1 VRVRVLE
8 RASVI
13 HPAGAGLALQP
24 NAIAVLAALG
34 VADAVTA
41 AGAALS
47 RAALLDPAG
56 RPLGPETRI
65 DRLFDDTRARVIAL
79 HRTRLHAALLT
90 AVGAG
95 VVRTDVRVAGYEA
108 RGQSLTVVC
117 DGGER
122 IETDLL
128 VGADGLHSA
137 VRAQL
142 VGDGAPRYAGY
153 TSWRGVTPAG
163 RVAPPDRVTET
174 WGRGERFGLVDI
186 GFGEIYWF
194 AVANAAAGGTDRDVR
209 AELLAR
215 FGGWHDP
222 IRAVLESTPA
232 DRIIRTD
239 IADRGPITCWHDAGV
254 VLLGD
259 AAHPMTP
266 NLGQG
271 AAQAI
276 EDAGALATSLASAGS
291 RAEALRAYEAARVT
305 RANACVTASR
315 RFGEVS
321 QWSHPVAASAR
332 DLAMRLTPERALI
345 AQARR
350 LLAVH

>member
-1 VRVRVLE
+1 MT
-8 RASVI
+8 
-13 HPAGAGLALQP
+13 
-24 NAIAVLAALG
+24 VLAELG
-34 VADAVTA
+34 VADRVVA

-47 RAALLDPAG
+47 RAALLDRRG
-56 RPLGPETRI
+56 RPLGPESRFDRI
-65 DRLFDDTRARVIAL
+65 FANPEARAIAL
-79 HRTRLHAALLT
+79 HRARLHETLLA
-90 AVGAG
+90 AVGSG
-95 VVRTDVRVAGYEA
+95 VVRTGVRVARYEQQD
-108 RGQSLTVVC
+108 GHVTVVC
-117 DGGER
+117 DDGER
-122 IETDLL
+122 LDTDLL
-128 VGADGLHSA
+128 VGADGLHSV

-163 RVAPPDRVTET
+163 TVAPPDRVTES
-174 WGRGERFGLVDI
+174 WGRGERFGLVSI

-194 AVANAAAGGTDRDVR
+194 AVANAPAGGNDRDVR

-215 FGGWHDP
+215 FGGWHP
-222 IRAVLESTPA
+222 PVRAVLEATPA

-239 IADRGPITCWHDAGV
+239 IADRDPIDRWHDGGV

-276 EDAGALATSLASAGS
+276 EDAGALARALTSARTRTG
-291 RAEALRAYEAARVT
+291 ALRQYEAARVP
-305 RANACVTASR
+305 RANAYVTASR

-321 QWSHPVAASAR
+321 QWSHPIAAWVR
-332 DLAMRLTPERALI
+332 DLTMRLTPERALV

-350 LLAVH
+350 LLAVRS

>member
-8 RASVI
+8 RAAALQG
-13 HPAGAGLALQP
+13 AGAGLALQP
-24 NAIAVLAALG
+24 NAIAVLASLD
-34 VADAVTA
+34 VADAVAA

-56 RPLGPETRI
+56 RPLGPETHF
-65 DRLFDDTRARVIAL
+65 DRLFDDPRARVVAL
-79 HRTRLHAALLT
+79 HRARLHDVLRKATDAD
-90 AVGAG
+90 
-95 VVRTDVRVAGYEA
+95 VVRTGVRVTGYEQTA
-108 RGQSLTVVC
+108 ERVTVLC
-117 DGGER
+117 DTGER
-122 IETDLL
+122 LEADLL
-128 VGADGLHSA
+128 VAADGLHSQM
-137 VRAQL
+137 RAQL
-142 VGDGAPRYAGY
+142 VDDGPPRYAGY
-153 TSWRGVTPAG
+153 TSWRGITPAG
-163 RVAPPDRVTET
+163 SVAPPDRVTET

-194 AVANAAAGGTDRDVR
+194 AVANAPAGGVDRDVR

-215 FGGWHDP
+215 FGNWHEP
-222 IRAVLESTPA
+222 ICAVLEATPA

-239 IADRGPITCWHDAGV
+239 IADRHPITRWHDGGV

-276 EDAGALATSLASAGS
+276 EDAGALAASLASTGS
-291 RAEALRAYEAARVT
+291 RAEALPAYEAARVT
-305 RANACVTASR
+305 RANAYVTASR
-315 RFGEVS
+315 RFGAVS
-321 QWSHPVAASAR
+321 QWSHPIAASAR
-332 DLAMRLTPERALI
+332 NLAMRLTPERALI

-350 LLAVH
+350 LLAAH